1 MQVERMR
8 AIIKI
13 FSGVW
18 MVVALGLVALIF
30 AKLIER
36 DLAMWLFAGGFIV
49 WSLVV
54 TVLTLAINRT

>member
-13 FSGVW
+13 VSGVW
-18 MVVALGLVALIF
+18 MVVVLGLVALIF
-30 AKLIER
+30 AKLIDR
-36 DLAMWLFAGGFIV
+36 DLGMWLFAGGFVV

-54 TVLTLAINRT
+54 TVLTLALNRT

>member
-1 MQVERMR
+1 
-8 AIIKI
+8 
-13 FSGVW
+13 